1 MQGIVLSLQQK
12 QTMSDQPEEVLTG
25 SSRRFET
32 LRRPMCML
40 TPSAGG
46 NPV

>member
-1 MQGIVLSLQQK
+1 MQGIVSSLQQK
-12 QTMSDQPEEVLTG
+12 QTVSDQPEEVLTS

-32 LRRPMCML
+32 LCHPMCML